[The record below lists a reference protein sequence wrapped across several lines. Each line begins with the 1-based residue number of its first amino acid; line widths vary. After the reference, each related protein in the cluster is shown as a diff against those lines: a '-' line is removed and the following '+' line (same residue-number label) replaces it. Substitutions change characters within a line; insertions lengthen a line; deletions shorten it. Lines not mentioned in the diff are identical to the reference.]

1 MIVRSKPSTL
11 SLFFILR
18 GSIVPAIAPRVLAMS
33 LFSTLVLLLHY
44 WNPHWFEQI
53 SVAPF
58 TLLGLSLS
66 IFLGFR
72 NNACYD
78 RWWEA
83 RKLWGQLIYEMRSLG
98 RETVLLLPDTAIDL
112 KQRQLR
118 ALIGF
123 THALTAKLRAE
134 PDGTDGI
141 QGWIPDKDLHLIRSK
156 KSLPNALIK
165 YVHTGYTHCLQKGF
179 LTDILYQNLST
190 RLTSISGIQ
199 AGCERIQNT
208 PLPFAYTLLLH
219 RTAIL
224 FCLLLPFALVSSLG
238 GFTPIVT
245 AVIAYAFFGLDALG
259 DELEDPFGTAQNDL
273 PLRAMTRVIEIDLL
287 ELLDEENLPE
297 PLEPVNYVLH

>member
-18 GSIVPAIAPRVLAMS
+18 GSIVPAIAPRVLTMS
-33 LFSTLVLLLHY
+33 AFAAGVVILDHLRPGLLDDV
-44 WNPHWFEQI
+44 

-83 RKLWGQLIYEMRSLG
+83 RKLWGQLIYEMRCLG
-98 RETVLLLPDTAIDL
+98 RETVLLLGDEQEEV

-118 ALIGF
+118 RLIGF
-123 THALTAKLRAE
+123 THGLTAKLRRTDEKAAIAPWVSAE
-134 PDGTDGI
+134 ECQALQSRRSLLNGLLKVIHAEYVDRLRAGT
-141 QGWIPDKDLHLIRSK
+141 
-156 KSLPNALIK
+156 
-165 YVHTGYTHCLQKGF
+165 
-179 LTDILYQNLST
+179 LTDILYQSLVT
-190 RLTSISGIQ
+190 RLAAISGIQ

-219 RTAIL
+219 RTAVL

-238 GFTPIVT
+238 WFTPMVM
-245 AVIAYAFFGLDALG
+245 AVVAYAFFGLDALG

-273 PLRAMTRVIEIDLL
+273 PLLAMTRVIEIDLL
-287 ELLDEENLPE
+287 ELLDEAALPE
-297 PLEPVNYVLH
+297 AIEPVNYVLH

>member
-11 SLFFILR
+11 SLFFILK
-18 GSIVPAIAPRVLAMS
+18 GSIVPAIAPRILTMS
-33 LFSTLVLLLHY
+33 AFALMVAVVSHFNPNLFEKV
-44 WNPHWFEQI
+44 

-58 TLLGLSLS
+58 TVLGLALS

-83 RKLWGQLIYEMRSLG
+83 RKLWGQLIYEMRTLG
-98 RETVLLLPDTAIDL
+98 RETVLLLQGEDDL
-112 KQRQLR
+112 KRQQLR
-118 ALIGF
+118 RLIGF
-123 THALTAKLRAE
+123 TYVLTAKLRGVYL
-134 PDGTDGI
+134 GTELKQWVADEELL
-141 QGWIPDKDLHLIRSK
+141 QSK
-156 KSLPNALIK
+156 TKSNPCNMLLQR
-165 YVHTGYTHCLQKGF
+165 VLQDYTKCLRKGV
-179 LTDILYQNLST
+179 LSDIVFQIFTT
-190 RLTSISGIQ
+190 RLAAISAIQ

-224 FCLLLPFALVSSLG
+224 FCLLLPFALVSSFG
-238 GFTPIVT
+238 WFTPLVT

-273 PLRAMTRVIEIDLL
+273 PLQAMARMIEIDLL
-287 ELLDEENLPE
+287 ELLDEEELPE
-297 PLEPVNYVLH
+297 PLKPVNYVLH

>member
-11 SLFFILR
+11 SLFFILK
-18 GSIVPAIAPRVLAMS
+18 GSIVPAIAPRVLTMS
-33 LFSTLVLLLHY
+33 AFALLVVALSYYKPGLFDNV
-44 WNPHWFEQI
+44 

-58 TLLGLSLS
+58 TVLGLSLS

-83 RKLWGQLIYEMRSLG
+83 RKLWGQLIYEMRTLG
-98 RETVLLLPDTAIDL
+98 RETVLLLQNEDDL
-112 KQRQLR
+112 KRKQIRR
-118 ALIGF
+118 LIGF
-123 THALTAKLRAE
+123 TYALTAKLRGESCE
-134 PDGTDGI
+134 PEVIHWKADEEVLPCKTGMNPCNTL
-141 QGWIPDKDLHLIRSK
+141 LHK
-156 KSLPNALIK
+156 
-165 YVHTGYTHCLQKGF
+165 VHEGYTQCLRNGA
-179 LTDILYQNLST
+179 LSDILYQIFTT
-190 RLTSISGIQ
+190 RLAAVSAIQ

-219 RTAIL
+219 RTAVL
-224 FCLLLPFALVSSLG
+224 FCLLLPFALVSSFG
-238 GFTPIVT
+238 WFTPLVT

-273 PLRAMTRVIEIDLL
+273 PLQAMARTIEIDLL
-287 ELLDEENLPE
+287 ELLGEEELPK